1 MGAGLYH
8 RTTSRGQLRDITSD
22 APVRRYPNGNPLG
35 RNFKTSASYSGDV
48 RSPAIAGVTDRV
60 LAVLDVLATFHP
72 ADELCGERG
81 LIAFPV

>member
-1 MGAGLYH
+1 MGAGLCH
-8 RTTSRGQLRDITSD
+8 QPTSRGQRRDITSD
-22 APVRRYPNGNPLG
+22 AACKALSQWQPLG

-60 LAVLDVLATFHP
+60 LAVLDVLATFHL

>member
-1 MGAGLYH
+1 MATLSAGISKQVQAIQAMCEVQPSL
-8 RTTSRGQLRDITSD
+8 G
-22 APVRRYPNGNPLG
+22 VR
-35 RNFKTSASYSGDV
+35 
-48 RSPAIAGVTDRV
+48 DRV